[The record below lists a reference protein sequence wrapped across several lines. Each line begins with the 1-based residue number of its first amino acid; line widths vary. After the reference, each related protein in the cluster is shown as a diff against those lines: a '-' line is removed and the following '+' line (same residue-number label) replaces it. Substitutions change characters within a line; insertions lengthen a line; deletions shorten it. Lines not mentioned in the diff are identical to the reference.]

1 MLDIIIPYFNSDKNL
16 FFNLLESLKKQTIR
30 EKINLII
37 VDDNSSEKKF
47 LKESFLYF
55 RRK

>member
-47 LKESFLYF
+47 LKESFLY
-55 RRK
+55 K